1 MSSREKCWRIQGR
14 AVSLEKPVLAGILNV
29 TPDSFSDG
37 GEYSSV
43 DKAIA
48 KAQGLYEEGAT
59 IVDVGGESTRPG
71 ATSVSIDEQ
80 IRRVVPVIEGMR
92 GGLISVDTTSSE
104 VANAAL
110 DAGACIINDVSAC
123 QDDPAMFALAAKTG
137 SGLVLMHRL
146 VLPEADKYS
155 DQYDTKPK
163 YDDVVSDV
171 RDWLLQRVSL
181 ALDHGVDQ
189 ASIAIDPGF
198 GFGKSVEQNV
208 ALVEGIEAFVD
219 TGYPVFIGVSR
230 KSFVGAIA
238 RTSDPRE
245 RDFASATIAHE
256 MWKSGAQIFRVH
268 DVRTHLRMLQ
278 SPLHE
283 QDNNDRR

>member
-43 DKAIA
+43 DTAIA
-48 KAQGLYEEGAT
+48 KARELYEEGAT

-104 VANAAL
+104 VANAAI

-155 DQYDTKPK
+155 DQYDTKPN

-171 RDWLLQRVSL
+171 RDWLLQRVSI
-181 ALDHGVDQ
+181 ALDHGVGQ

-230 KSFVGAIA
+230 KSFVGAIS
-238 RTSDPRE
+238 RTSDPKD